1 MRRSLCWEVL
11 TQQNPKS
18 HLRSLSLKPIRHTG
32 MQSQLW
38 LFSIKVLTDITTRIH
53 RCFLYD
59 LDLAKIKSMQ
69 TMRVKVLETASK
81 RKKKEK
87 RIIHKVEVQN
97 GISCQTDWIIKWDGE
112 EDPAS
117 SLCSSGCRRIWTR
130 GGRLGTK
137 LRGTLIWTLNFS
149 LKC

>member
-97 GISCQTDWIIKWDGE
+97 GISLISKTTREAVEIIQY
-112 EDPAS
+112 
-117 SLCSSGCRRIWTR
+117 GCF
-130 GGRLGTK
+130 LPLNMA
-137 LRGTLIWTLNFS
+137 LRYPEFWGMTIFR
-149 LKC
+149 

>member
-1 MRRSLCWEVL
+1 
-11 TQQNPKS
+11 
-18 HLRSLSLKPIRHTG
+18 

-53 RCFLYD
+53 YCFLYD

-87 RIIHKVEVQN
+87 RIIQKVEVQN
-97 GISCQTDWIIKWDGE
+97 GISCQTDWIIK
-112 EDPAS
+112 
-117 SLCSSGCRRIWTR
+117 
-130 GGRLGTK
+130 
-137 LRGTLIWTLNFS
+137 
-149 LKC
+149 